1 MPATECVYSCVRAFC
16 GHESGHIAFFLDT
29 ECVLGRIGA
38 FYGPRLR
45 CFASHGVGSPVGRS
59 AAKGICLENRRAC
72 ATPPTASRRA
82 PPSNSRGWLRFS
94 KHIPSPLRLAQSG
107 DNGGNDGKARVNFYR
122 DRILASRSVLS
133 RPVTGR
139 KWPFFCRDRTAAG
152 RRILSRQRLRVMLC
166 VACPSAF

>member
-45 CFASHGVGSPVGRS
+45 RFASHGVGSPVGRS

-107 DNGGNDGKARVNFYR
+107 DNGGNDGKARVNF
-122 DRILASRSVLS
+122 
-133 RPVTGR
+133 
-139 KWPFFCRDRTAAG
+139 CRDRTAAG